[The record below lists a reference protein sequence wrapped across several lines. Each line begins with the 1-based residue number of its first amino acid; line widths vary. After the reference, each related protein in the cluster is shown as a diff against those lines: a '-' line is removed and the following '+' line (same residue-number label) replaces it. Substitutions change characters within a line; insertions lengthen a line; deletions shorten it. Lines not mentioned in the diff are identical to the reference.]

1 MIGISFAKY
10 VEKFSKGFDLIF
22 DGRFNE
28 LVAAMSNL
36 YQSKLSGYEGG
47 FQRTVSV
54 PIYLLEEIHLLVDE
68 GSLAYPLRDGG
79 WQIIKLSNLSLG
91 RQIPIITRSVIDTR
105 HGSPKH
111 TKLME
116 DIYSFD
122 GFVTVKKNDIIVDVG
137 AYIGTLAFCFA
148 EKSGI
153 FISIDPMASVSNHLK
168 YNTQSYPNVITV
180 PKAAWTKKTELE
192 INQSSLP
199 NENSVLGP
207 DQRDSN
213 SSFSV
218 DADTVPNIVK
228 NLGIEHVDYLKIE
241 AEGVEIEILEAALA
255 DEIEIEKIAV
265 DASAER
271 DGSDVIDEVGAIFES
286 YNYDWRINE
295 EAPEWG
301 SEIVFAKEESSK

>member
-1 MIGISFAKY
+1 MTLMEILNKIHTAVGMIRNGQTK
-10 VEKFSKGFDLIF
+10 
-22 DGRFNE
+22 R
-28 LVAAMSNL
+28 LVAI
-36 YQSKLSGYEGG
+36 LSDKYREWVDIPQNNSRY
-47 FQRTVSV
+47 FFLF
-54 PIYLLEEIHLLVDE
+54 PIIVLEEIHILLDE
-68 GSLAYPLRDGG
+68 CSLAYPLHDGG
-79 WQIIKLSNLSLG
+79 WQIIELSDFSRG
-91 RQIPIITRSVIDTR
+91 RQIPVLTRSVIDTR

-122 GFVTVKKNDIIVDVG
+122 GFVTVEQDDIIVDVG
-137 AYIGTLAFCFA
+137 AYIGTLSFCFA
-148 EKSGI
+148 ETSSI
-153 FISIDPMASVSNHLK
+153 FISIDPMAAVSDELK

-180 PKAAWTKKTELE
+180 PKAAWTEKTELE

-199 NENSVLGP
+199 NENSVLQP

-213 SSFSV
+213 SSFTV

-228 NLGIEHVDYLKIE
+228 NLGIEHIDYLKIE
-241 AEGVEIEILEAALA
+241 AEGVEMEILEAALA

-271 DGSDVIDEVGAIFES
+271 DGSGVIDEVGAILES

-301 SEIVFAKEESSK
+301 SEIVFAKQESCK

>member
-1 MIGISFAKY
+1 MIQNGQTK
-10 VEKFSKGFDLIF
+10 
-22 DGRFNE
+22 R
-28 LVAAMSNL
+28 LVAILSNKYREWVNIPQNNSRYFL
-36 YQSKLSGYEGG
+36 L
-47 FQRTVSV
+47 F
-54 PIYLLEEIHLLVDE
+54 PIIVLEEVHILLDE
-68 GSLAYPLRDGG
+68 CSLAYPLRDGG
-79 WQIIKLSNLSLG
+79 WQIIELSDFS
-91 RQIPIITRSVIDTR
+91 RERRIPVLNRSVMDTR

-111 TKLME
+111 TKLMR

-199 NENSVLGP
+199 NENSVLQP

-271 DGSDVIDEVGAIFES
+271 DGSDVIDEVGAILES

>member
-1 MIGISFAKY
+1 MTLMELLNKILTAIAMIRNGQTK
-10 VEKFSKGFDLIF
+10 
-22 DGRFNE
+22 R
-28 LVAAMSNL
+28 LVAI
-36 YQSKLSGYEGG
+36 LSDKYGEWVNIPQNNSRY
-47 FQRTVSV
+47 FFLL
-54 PIYLLEEIHLLVDE
+54 PIIVLEEIHILLDE
-68 GSLAYPLRDGG
+68 HSFAYPLRDGG
-79 WQIIKLSNLSLG
+79 WQIVELSDFSRG
-91 RQIPIITRSVIDTR
+91 RQIPVIDRSVIDTR

-122 GFVTVKKNDIIVDVG
+122 GFVTVEQDDIVVDVG
-137 AYIGTLAFCFA
+137 AYIGTLSFCFA
-148 EKSGI
+148 EKSSI
-153 FISIDPMASVSNHLK
+153 FISIDPMAAVSDELK

-199 NENSVLGP
+199 NENSVLQP
-207 DQRDSN
+207 DQRNLN
-213 SSFSV
+213 SSFTV
-218 DADTVPNIVK
+218 DADTVPNIVR
-228 NLGIEHVDYLKIE
+228 NLGIEHIDYLKIE
-241 AEGVEIEILEAALA
+241 AEGVEMEILEAALA

-271 DGSDVIDEVGAIFES
+271 DGSGVIDEVGAILES

-301 SEIVFAKEESSK
+301 SEIVFAKQESSK

>member
-1 MIGISFAKY
+1 MELLNKILTAIAMIRNGQTK
-10 VEKFSKGFDLIF
+10 
-22 DGRFNE
+22 R
-28 LVAAMSNL
+28 LVAI
-36 YQSKLSGYEGG
+36 LSDKYGEWVNIPQNNSRY
-47 FQRTVSV
+47 FFLL
-54 PIYLLEEIHLLVDE
+54 PIIVLEEIHILLDE
-68 GSLAYPLRDGG
+68 HSFAYPLRDGG
-79 WQIIKLSNLSLG
+79 WQIVELSDFSRG
-91 RQIPIITRSVIDTR
+91 RQIPVIDRSVIDTR

-122 GFVTVKKNDIIVDVG
+122 GFVTVEQDDIVVDVG
-137 AYIGTLAFCFA
+137 AYIGTLSFCFA
-148 EKSGI
+148 EKSSI
-153 FISIDPMASVSNHLK
+153 FISIDPMAAVSDELK

-180 PKAAWTKKTELE
+180 PKAAWTEKTELE

-199 NENSVLGP
+199 NENSVLQP

-213 SSFSV
+213 SSFTV

-228 NLGIEHVDYLKIE
+228 NLGIEHIDYLKIE
-241 AEGVEIEILEAALA
+241 AEGVEMEILEAALA

-271 DGSDVIDEVGAIFES
+271 DGSGVIDEVGAILES

-301 SEIVFAKEESSK
+301 SEIVFAKQESSK

>member
-1 MIGISFAKY
+1 MIDIQFTKY
-10 VEKFSKGFDLIF
+10 VKKFSRGFNLISE
-22 DGRFNE
+22 GRFDE
-28 LVAAMSNL
+28 LVAAISNL
-36 YQSKLSGYEGG
+36 YQSKLSGYEGR
-47 FQRTVSV
+47 FQRTVSI
-54 PIYLLEEIHLLVDE
+54 PIYLLEEIHLLLDE

-79 WQIIKLSNLSLG
+79 WQIIKLSNFSLG
-91 RQIPIITRSVIDTR
+91 RQIPVITRSVIDTR

-122 GFVTVKKNDIIVDVG
+122 GFVTVEENDIIVDVG
-137 AYIGTLAFCFA
+137 AYIGTLSFCFA

-153 FISIDPMASVSNHLK
+153 FISIDPMASVSDELE
-168 YNTQSYPNVITV
+168 YNTQPYPNVITV
-180 PKAAWTKKTELE
+180 PKAAWTEKTELE

-199 NENSVLGP
+199 NENSVLLP
-207 DQRDSN
+207 DQRSLN
-213 SSFSV
+213 RSFTV
-218 DADTVPNIVK
+218 DADTVPNIVR
-228 NLGIEHVDYLKIE
+228 NLGIEHIDYLKIE

-271 DGSDVIDEVGAIFES
+271 DGSGVVDEICAILES
-286 YNYDWRINE
+286 YNYDWQING

-301 SEIVFAKEESSK
+301 SEIVFAKQEFSK